1 MTQAWNPFEHGL
13 DCHTRAKMLSAL
25 KNSLSVLTGSSSNG
39 SLPVRRESTASYPGD
54 NDHAANADQDGG
66 GYGRAAAP
74 TTSTPTLTIGASV
87 PRVKHTMA
95 RIRSMMRKLNP
106 EVLDTLSYAAT
117 SKQVAELQKLLQDYV
132 IPKDVL
138 DAYALHDGQDT
149 FSVPHTGEN
158 GENEGNTGFIYGLW
172 WMSIEEIIEEYTFWR
187 RLDVSNPPSPVASKK
202 RNDIKGKGRQQ
213 HQTHTARV
221 PSQDAFLFGSEMDPR
236 TVRATMRSCPEGFV
250 REEYSHPSWLPLLK
264 DGYGNYIGIDLD
276 PPTLSEDERIQLDS
290 SRAPPILPARG
301 QVIAFGREID
311 TKTVLWNGW
320 GDSNAYDNLGG
331 GGWARFLASFADDL
345 SASPALHRYD
355 RYRRDSSARGRTSDD
370 DDDDAYRNAS
380 GGRQE
385 QLGSH
390 HAGTGLDW
398 MDASPLYS
406 GLGTIEALVDRS
418 RRIWQSVGMP
428 MPVSTPAQEI
438 IPLVNGDAPP
448 PFGPAEGHSGS
459 TDRDR
464 KPPPLTFS
472 MPGTAS
478 EASREGVSP
487 KSAPHPLETG
497 RSISNPPSAS
507 SGFKSNPE
515 TSSTTNSRSAFMDGI
530 DVSIG
535 SDTSLPL
542 GGDPNAS
549 TTALVQPEGDFKP
562 PMSLEPSLILS
573 PPSPKDNAEAF
584 GPFPS
589 MSSPVLETVDIEAS
603 NPTTPTT
610 AQHPTSASP
619 RKTVISPGPLSANSL
634 ASPARMSPGQAQRYA
649 ERQNIQQH
657 QFEQRNASM
666 DSGRR
671 VSTSSTGSYGRS
683 PASRRAKPP
692 PPAMPLGLPTLEFGN
707 GIWEQNDTLDGD
719 TSSYGFEKQSFEVV
733 VDAQR

>member
-1 MTQAWNPFEHGL
+1 MF
-13 DCHTRAKMLSAL
+13 SAF
-25 KNSLSVLTGSSSNG
+25 KNSLSAFTGSTSNG
-39 SLPVRRESTASYPGD
+39 STPVRRESTASYPGD
-54 NDHAANADQDGG
+54 NDRAANEDEGEEG
-66 GYGRAAAP
+66 GYGRAAPPRFSGSPAAAP
-74 TTSTPTLTIGASV
+74 TATTIGASV

-106 EVLDTLSYAAT
+106 ELVDTLSYAAN

-149 FSVPHTGEN
+149 YSVPHTGEN

-172 WMSIEEIIEEYTFWR
+172 WMSIDEIIEEYTIWR
-187 RLDVSNPPSPVASKK
+187 RLDISNPPSPVAAKK
-202 RNDIKGKGRQQ
+202 RNANDTKGKGRQQ
-213 HQTHTARV
+213 HHTHTARV

-276 PPTLSEDERIQLDS
+276 PPTLSEDEKLQLDS
-290 SRAPPILPARG
+290 SPALPILPARG

-345 SASPALHRYD
+345 SASSALHRND
-355 RYRRDSSARGRTSDD
+355 RYRRESNTMGGRTSDD
-370 DDDDAYRNAS
+370 DDDDAYRNSS

-385 QLGSH
+385 QMGSH
-390 HAGTGLDW
+390 RSGTALEW

-418 RRIWQSVGMP
+418 RRIWSSVGMP
-428 MPVSTPAQEI
+428 MPVSTPAHEI
-438 IPLVNGDAPP
+438 IPLINGDAPA
-448 PFGPAEGHSGS
+448 PFGPDQGQSASI
-459 TDRDR
+459 DRDR
-464 KPPPLTFS
+464 KPPPLIFT
-472 MPGTAS
+472 MPGTGS
-478 EASREGVSP
+478 EAGREGTSP
-487 KSAPHPLETG
+487 KSAPHPLDNG
-497 RSISNPPSAS
+497 RSISHPNTAD
-507 SGFKSNPE
+507 SGMNSNPE
-515 TSSTTNSRSAFMDGI
+515 SYITTDSQAALMEGTVVPSPSNTSFPSAQ
-530 DVSIG
+530 
-535 SDTSLPL
+535 
-542 GGDPNAS
+542 DPNAS
-549 TTALVQPEGDFKP
+549 TTALIQPEVEIRP
-562 PMSLEPSLILS
+562 PMSPEPSLILS

-589 MSSPVLETVDIEAS
+589 ASPPALETRDLEAS
-603 NPTTPTT
+603 NPTTPVTQ
-610 AQHPTSASP
+610 QHFTSTSP
-619 RKTVISPGPLSANSL
+619 RTTVVSPGPSNNNSL
-634 ASPARMSPGQAQRYA
+634 SSPARMSPGQAQRYA
-649 ERQNIQQH
+649 ERQNSQQY
-657 QFEQRNASM
+657 QYQQRNASI

-671 VSTSSTGSYGRS
+671 VSTSSAGSFGRS
-683 PASRRAKPP
+683 PGSSSSTRRSKPP

-707 GIWEQNDTLDGD
+707 GIWEQNDTVDGD
-719 TSSYGFEKQSFEVV
+719 TSTYGYEKNSFEVV
-733 VDAQR
+733 IDGQR